1 MTRPESRKEPSQLHR
16 AVIPRK
22 KFYGPIARISGR
34 VDAKTRTMPVELDV
48 KDPKAELDP
57 GTFCEVAWPV
67 RRAYPTLFVP
77 ATAVGNDL
85 ERTFVIRV
93 RNNRAEWVDV
103 KTGVTSGNL
112 IEVFGDLAEGD
123 EVAIRGTDQ
132 IRSGTAATAK
142 EGGSSRSPGLGDAV
156 MPISYARIHAFHS
169 IDGASVSVRRHRNAK
184 LSCALARQENLFLT
198 P

>member
-1 MTRPESRKEPSQLHR
+1 
-16 AVIPRK
+16 
-22 KFYGPIARISGR
+22 
-34 VDAKTRTMPVELDV
+34 MPVELDV

-77 ATAVGNDL
+77 TTAVGSDL

-112 IEVFGDLAEGD
+112 IEVFGDLSEGD
-123 EVAIRGTDQ
+123 TVTKRGTDQ
-132 IRSGTAATAK
+132 IRPGATVIP
-142 EGGSSRSPGLGDAV
+142 RLISP
-156 MPISYARIHAFHS
+156 H
-169 IDGASVSVRRHRNAK
+169 
-184 LSCALARQENLFLT
+184 
-198 P
+198 